1 MTQRILYF
9 AYGSNMALERL
20 RSRVPSAER
29 SCCGFLSGHQLKF
42 HKRGRTDGSG
52 KCDAERTGNPNDKVL
67 GVLYSMRSD
76 ELPLL
81 DKVEGQGY
89 GYERRTVKVTS
100 GTNEVLDAE
109 TYIATDVDSR
119 LRPFDW
125 YKEHVLR
132 GARAADL
139 PADYIASIDAVIAD
153 ADPDKERR
161 IRELAIYG

>member
-1 MTQRILYF
+1 MTQRIVYF

-29 SCCGFLSGHQLKF
+29 ICCGLLSGHQLKF
-42 HKRGRTDGSG
+42 HKRGRADGSG
-52 KCDAERTGNPNDKVL
+52 KCDAEHTGNPNDKVL
-67 GVLYSMRSD
+67 GVLYSIRSD
-76 ELPLL
+76 ELPFL
-81 DKVEGQGY
+81 DKVEGCGH
-89 GYERRTVKVTS
+89 GYERHRVKVAS
-100 GTNEVLDAE
+100 GTNDALDAE
-109 TYIATDVDSR
+109 TYIATDIASD

-153 ADPDKERR
+153 EDPDDERR
-161 IRELAIYG
+161 ALELGIYG

>member
-29 SCCGFLSGHQLKF
+29 ICCGFLSGHRLKF

-52 KCDAERTGNPNDKVL
+52 KCDAEHTGNPSDKVH
-67 GVLYSMRSD
+67 GVLYSIRND

-81 DKVEGQGY
+81 DKVEGHGY
-89 GYERRTVKVTS
+89 GYERRIVKVTS
-100 GTNEVLDAE
+100 GTYEVLDAE
-109 TYIATDVDSR
+109 TYIATDIDPR

-153 ADPDKERR
+153 ADPDNERR
-161 IRELAIYG
+161 MRELVIYG